1 MKKLKYYPVTNYN
14 KFPQKYYFL
23 SIIKEIIK
31 IANLINTQKKIL
43 DFGCGNKIFSNILLN
58 KKIINY
64 DINPFYSEIKDY
76 RNKRFDIVIFNH
88 VLRYLKPMEIKKT
101 LEKIKKLNP
110 KSEIV
115 VSLSRQNIFSK
126 LAMIIT
132 LNFKAHEK
140 THSTYKE
147 QIEQINNIA
156 KIKDKKLGIFGITDI
171 FFLKFK

>member
-76 RNKRFDIVIFNH
+76 RNKKFDIVIFNH
-88 VLRYLKPMEIKKT
+88 VLMYLKPKEIKKT

-147 QIEQINNIA
+147 QIEQINNIT

>member
-1 MKKLKYYPVTNYN
+1 MTLISKTFDLKKFQRRAISVFY

-88 VLRYLKPMEIKKT
+88 VLMYLKF
-101 LEKIKKLNP
+101 
-110 KSEIV
+110 
-115 VSLSRQNIFSK
+115 SRYRTRI
-126 LAMIIT
+126 LV
-132 LNFKAHEK
+132 
-140 THSTYKE
+140 
-147 QIEQINNIA
+147 
-156 KIKDKKLGIFGITDI
+156 
-171 FFLKFK
+171 FF

>member
-88 VLRYLKPMEIKKT
+88 VLMYLKPMEIKKT
-101 LEKIKKLNP
+101 LEKIKN
-110 KSEIV
+110 
-115 VSLSRQNIFSK
+115 
-126 LAMIIT
+126 
-132 LNFKAHEK
+132 
-140 THSTYKE
+140 
-147 QIEQINNIA
+147 
-156 KIKDKKLGIFGITDI
+156 
-171 FFLKFK
+171 